1 MTIQLLYKPTEQET
15 DLTWSERFQW
25 RGVTFV
31 RGWGKRENFNGAPV
45 QGAVIES
52 LSASYASANKIGAE
66 RAGNERGSD
75 AAECV
80 IKVIR

>member
-1 MTIQLLYKPTEQET
+1 M
-15 DLTWSERFQW
+15 
-25 RGVTFV
+25 
-31 RGWGKRENFNGAPV
+31 
-45 QGAVIES
+45 IES